1 LDDKQPKLQ
10 ASNVCCV
17 DYSIAKE
24 GILVAYRFDGEK
36 ELNEKKFIW

>member
-1 LDDKQPKLQ
+1 
-10 ASNVCCV
+10 V

-36 ELNEKKFIW
+36 ELSEKKFIW